1 MLLSI
6 LSWLLAL
13 LFLLAVL
20 GIAYLL
26 LATLRIAAKAERL
39 VPPVGKFVEVDGHRI
54 HYVDVG
60 EGRPIVF
67 LHGLGAQLH
76 HFRHTLF
83 AHFGPGY
90 RLIALDR
97 PGSGY
102 SRRANGATGRL
113 PEQAA
118 LVQRFIAILGLE
130 RPLVVGHSLGG
141 AIALTLAV
149 EHPGAISGI
158 ALLAPLTHLEPRA
171 RQRFDLLYIPSRLL
185 RWIMA
190 YTVGIPM
197 SLRYSRPTM
206 EFIFAPQAVPADYM
220 IGGGGWLG
228 LRPVHFQATSADIVA
243 IEQDLRR
250 IEQRYGEIAMPA
262 GMLFGTADRV
272 IDVRIHGEP
281 MQGKIEGL
289 DFEPVE
295 GVGHMPQFVQPERV
309 AAFIQRV
316 AAHAFCD
323 PASPPLHE
331 EFKEPFGR

>member
-1 MLLSI
+1 MLISI

-20 GIAYLL
+20 GIACLV
-26 LATLRIAAKAERL
+26 LATLWIAAKAQRL
-39 VPPVGKFVEVDGHRI
+39 VPPVGKFIEIDGNRI

-83 AHFGPGY
+83 GHFGPGY

-102 SRRANGATGRL
+102 SVRARGATGRL

-118 LVQRFIAILGLE
+118 LVRHFIEKLGLE

-141 AIALTLAV
+141 AVTLTLAV
-149 EHPGAISGI
+149 EHPEAISGI
-158 ALLAPLTHLEPRA
+158 ALLGPLTHLETRA
-171 RQRFDLLYIPSRLL
+171 RQRFDLLYIPSRLK

-190 YTVGIPM
+190 YTVAIPL
-197 SLRYSRPTM
+197 SLRYARPTM
-206 EFIFAPQAVPADYM
+206 EFIFAPQAFPADYM
-220 IGGGGWLG
+220 VDGGGWLG
-228 LRPVHFQATSADIVA
+228 LRPVHFQATSADVVA
-243 IEQDLRR
+243 IEQDLGR

-262 GMLFGTADRV
+262 GILFGTADRV
-272 IDVRIHGEP
+272 IDIRIHGEP
-281 MQGKIEGL
+281 MRGKIEGL
-289 DFEPVE
+289 DFEPVD
-295 GVGHMPQFVQPERV
+295 GVGHMPQFAEPRRVIGFIERIAARAFPSPQPHDN
-309 AAFIQRV
+309 FN
-316 AAHAFCD
+316 
-323 PASPPLHE
+323 
-331 EFKEPFGR
+331 EPIG